1 MLRAAPAAPAAGCFR
16 ARFPKRFDSCQKN
29 KSQTKKKK
37 SEGKSKTTGAL
48 THATGA
54 AKRRTGLVLVRPEQ
68 EYNGV
73 ICCIMSFFGVLRRYV
88 ENGAGASKWVGRDDR
103 STSQLF
109 VASARADMH
118 NKRKIPSKKH
128 WL

>member
-1 MLRAAPAAPAAGCFR
+1 MRASQSVDLTH
-16 ARFPKRFDSCQKN
+16 ARKKN
-29 KSQTKKKK
+29 NPREKQ
-37 SEGKSKTTGAL
+37 SEGKTTGAL

-68 EYNGV
+68 EYNV

-103 STSQLF
+103 IYKS
-109 VASARADMH
+109 
-118 NKRKIPSKKH
+118 IPCG
-128 WL
+128 LT